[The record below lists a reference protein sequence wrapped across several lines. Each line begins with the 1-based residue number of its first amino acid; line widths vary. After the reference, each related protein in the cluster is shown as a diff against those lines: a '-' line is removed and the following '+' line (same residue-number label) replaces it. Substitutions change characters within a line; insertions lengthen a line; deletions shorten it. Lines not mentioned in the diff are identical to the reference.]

1 MGSGG
6 SCQSPP
12 GVPRL
17 DHHARAPHLPGDGR
31 SDGQWHLYGPDGEID
46 IDGFG
51 LFGHIRAADQ
61 TDAQQAAAAAVTD

>member
-1 MGSGG
+1 MRG
-6 SCQSPP
+6 
-12 GVPRL
+12 
-17 DHHARAPHLPGDGR
+17 LPTCPATGR